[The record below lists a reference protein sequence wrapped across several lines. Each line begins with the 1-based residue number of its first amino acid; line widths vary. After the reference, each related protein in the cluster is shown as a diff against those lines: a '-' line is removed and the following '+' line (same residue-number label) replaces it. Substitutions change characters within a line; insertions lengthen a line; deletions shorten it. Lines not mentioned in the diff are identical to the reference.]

1 MRKPD
6 TDKIGEA
13 LALVTAAR
21 QHALLAMSYAR
32 EAKRWPLAAKA
43 LTICMQLDSVADSL
57 RQALVT
63 DADAI
68 KDEELPY

>member
-6 TDKIGEA
+6 TDKICEA
-13 LALVTAAR
+13 LALVRAAR

-32 EAKRWPLAAKA
+32 EANRWPLAAKA
-43 LTICMQLDSVADSL
+43 LAICMQLDSVADSL
-57 RQALVT
+57 RQALGT
-63 DADAI
+63 DADTI